1 MKKLC
6 FVACL
11 LMAATSSFAQRN
23 VGAITIQP
31 KLGLNIASMS
41 NAEGADARFALAAGA
56 EFEYQATSMVA
67 LTAGALYSQ
76 QGIKGSESG
85 IGGTIKM
92 DYINIPVLAN
102 VYVAKGF
109 AVKLGLQPGIL
120 VNDKV
125 KVTGSG
131 VSAEVDLEKALH
143 EGGLTEAKV
152 NSFDLAMPVGASYEI
167 NNVVV
172 DARYNLGLTKII
184 SGVDETTKHQVF
196 QLTVGY
202 KFNLK

>member
-11 LMAATSSFAQRN
+11 LMAAASSFAQRN

-85 IGGTIKM
+85 IGGSTHESW
-92 DYINIPVLAN
+92 
-102 VYVAKGF
+102 
-109 AVKLGLQPGIL
+109 GLRFSFSPIGDTL
-120 VNDKV
+120 RP
-125 KVTGSG
+125 
-131 VSAEVDLEKALH
+131 
-143 EGGLTEAKV
+143 TERPQAPTR
-152 NSFDLAMPVGASYEI
+152 L
-167 NNVVV
+167 
-172 DARYNLGLTKII
+172 
-184 SGVDETTKHQVF
+184 
-196 QLTVGY
+196 
-202 KFNLK
+202 